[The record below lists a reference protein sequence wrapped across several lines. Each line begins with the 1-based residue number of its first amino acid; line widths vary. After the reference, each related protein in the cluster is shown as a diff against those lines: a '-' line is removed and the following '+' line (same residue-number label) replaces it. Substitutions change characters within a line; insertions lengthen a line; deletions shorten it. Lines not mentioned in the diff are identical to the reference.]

1 MSDELV
7 LKYQNFIYKI
17 MQEFSGYQNKE
28 DLYQVG
34 WMGLIKANKNFDE
47 SFGIKF
53 STYAYKY
60 IKGEM
65 SKLVRED
72 KLIKYNRELTK
83 LNLKIEKAKILLTQK
98 LMREPSNIELSTYL
112 KIPIKEVE
120 TAIKSREP
128 VQSLEYVISTD
139 EKDVML
145 EDVVQDKKIDMLELL
160 NFKEALTKL
169 NEFEKQIL
177 NYSLINKLTQT
188 EIANMLGMT
197 QVQVSRSLTKVKE
210 KVKTLIGT

>member
-1 MSDELV
+1 MNNELV
-7 LKYQNFIYKI
+7 FKYQNFIYKI
-17 MQEFSGYQNKE
+17 MQEFNGYQNKE

-34 WMGLIKANKNFDE
+34 WMGLIKASKNYNE

-72 KLIKYNRELTK
+72 KLIKINRELTK
-83 LNLKIEKAKILLTQK
+83 LNLKIEKARILLTQK
-98 LMREPSNIELSTYL
+98 LMRVPSNIELSNYL
-112 KIPIKEVE
+112 EIPVKDIED
-120 TAIKSREP
+120 AIKSKEP
-128 VQSLEYVISTD
+128 IQSLEYVISSD

-145 EDVVQDKKIDMLELL
+145 EDVIQDKKIDMLDLV
-160 NFKEALTKL
+160 NIKEAITKL
-169 NEFEKQIL
+169 NNQEKQIL
-177 NYSLINKLTQT
+177 NYALVNKLTQT
-188 EIANMLGMT
+188 EIANILGMT

>member
-1 MSDELV
+1 MNNELV
-7 LKYQNFIYKI
+7 FKYQNFIYKI
-17 MQEFSGYQNKE
+17 MQEFNGYQNKE

-34 WMGLIKANKNFDE
+34 WMGLIKASKNYNE

-72 KLIKYNRELTK
+72 KLIKINRELTK
-83 LNLKIEKAKILLTQK
+83 LNLKIEKARILLTQK
-98 LMREPSNIELSTYL
+98 LMRVPSNIELSDYL
-112 KIPIKEVE
+112 EIPVKDIED
-120 TAIKSREP
+120 AIKSKEP
-128 VQSLEYVISTD
+128 IQSLEYVISSD

-145 EDVVQDKKIDMLELL
+145 EDVIQDKKIDMLDLV
-160 NFKEALTKL
+160 NIKEAITKL
-169 NEFEKQIL
+169 NNQEKQIL
-177 NYSLINKLTQT
+177 NYALVNKLTQT
-188 EIANMLGMT
+188 EIANILGMT

>member
-1 MSDELV
+1 MNNELV
-7 LKYQNFIYKI
+7 FKYQNFIYKI
-17 MQEFSGYQNKE
+17 MQEFNGYQNKE

-34 WMGLIKANKNFDE
+34 WMGLIKASKNYKE

-72 KLIKYNRELTK
+72 KLIKINRELTK
-83 LNLKIEKAKILLTQK
+83 LNLKIEKARILLTQK
-98 LMREPSNIELSTYL
+98 LMRVPSNIELSNYL
-112 KIPIKEVE
+112 EIPVKDIED
-120 TAIKSREP
+120 AIKSKEP
-128 VQSLEYVISTD
+128 IQSLEYVISSD
-139 EKDVML
+139 EKDFML
-145 EDVVQDKKIDMLELL
+145 EDVIQDKKIDMLDLV
-160 NFKEALTKL
+160 NIKEAITKL
-169 NEFEKQIL
+169 NTQEKQIL
-177 NYSLINKLTQT
+177 NYALVNKLTQT
-188 EIANMLGMT
+188 EIANILGMT

>member
-1 MSDELV
+1 MNNELV
-7 LKYQNFIYKI
+7 FKYQNFIYKI
-17 MQEFSGYQNKE
+17 MQEFNGYQNKE

-34 WMGLIKANKNFDE
+34 WMGLIKASKNYNE

-72 KLIKYNRELTK
+72 KLIKINRELTK
-83 LNLKIEKAKILLTQK
+83 LNLKIEKARILLTQK
-98 LMREPSNIELSTYL
+98 LMRVPSNIELSNYL
-112 KIPIKEVE
+112 EIPVKDIED
-120 TAIKSREP
+120 AIKSKEP
-128 VQSLEYVISTD
+128 IQSLEYVISSD

-145 EDVVQDKKIDMLELL
+145 EDVIQDKKIDMLDLV
-160 NFKEALTKL
+160 NIKEAITKL
-169 NEFEKQIL
+169 NNQEKQIL
-177 NYSLINKLTQT
+177 NYALVNKLTQT
-188 EIANMLGMT
+188 EIADILGMT
-197 QVQVSRSLTKVKE
+197 QVQVSRSLTRVKE

>member
-1 MSDELV
+1 MNNELV

-17 MQEFSGYQNKE
+17 MQEFNGYQNKE

-34 WMGLIKANKNFDE
+34 WMGLIKASKNYNE

-72 KLIKYNRELTK
+72 KLIKINRELTK
-83 LNLKIEKAKILLTQK
+83 LNLKIEKARILLTQK
-98 LMREPSNIELSTYL
+98 LMRVPSNIELSNYL
-112 KIPIKEVE
+112 EIPVKDIED
-120 TAIKSREP
+120 AIKSKEP
-128 VQSLEYVISTD
+128 IQSLEYVISSD

-145 EDVVQDKKIDMLELL
+145 EDVIQDKKIDMLDLV
-160 NFKEALTKL
+160 NIKEAITKL
-169 NEFEKQIL
+169 NNQEKQIL
-177 NYSLINKLTQT
+177 NYALVNKLTQT
-188 EIANMLGMT
+188 EIANILGMT